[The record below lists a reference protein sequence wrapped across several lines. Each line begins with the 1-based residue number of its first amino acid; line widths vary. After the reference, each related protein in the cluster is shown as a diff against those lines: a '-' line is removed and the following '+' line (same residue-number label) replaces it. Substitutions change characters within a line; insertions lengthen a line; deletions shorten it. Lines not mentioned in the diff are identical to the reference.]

1 MTINPVEGFKA
12 AGLHCGLK
20 ADDQKD
26 VALIVSE
33 RPCQAAGVFT
43 TNQVKAAP
51 VIYDQA
57 LLAATGARVRAV
69 VANTHSANACTGE
82 QGMTNTRL
90 VAAHTAQAVGCRP
103 DEVLVLSTGVI
114 GIQLPMGALLPG
126 VDRLEKA
133 LAPDGWADAASA
145 MMTTDTRPKVASA
158 ETGSGYTIAG
168 IAKGAGMIAPHMAT
182 MLAVV
187 ATDADAPPDTLDAM
201 LRQAAEGS
209 FNRIVVDGDMST
221 NDTVLL
227 LANGASGVAVEEGDH
242 EFQDAL
248 LDVCRAL
255 AQAIVRDG
263 EGATKFVTVQVS
275 GAPDERAAQAIAR
288 CIATSPLCKT
298 AFYGADPNWG
308 RILSAAGYAGFPLEP
323 DRLALWLLDGA
334 GEPVV
339 QLVEGGQPANYDEPA
354 AVALMGGPEWGLRLD
369 LGLGEVSDWLW
380 TCDLSH
386 DYVTINGHYRT

>member
-1 MTINPVEGFKA
+1 MTAHPVKGFKV

-20 ADDQKD
+20 ADAQKD
-26 VALIVSE
+26 MALIVSE
-33 RPCQAAGVFT
+33 QPCCAAGVFT

-57 LLAATGARVRAV
+57 LLAAPGARVRAV

-82 QGMTNTRL
+82 QGLTNTRL

-114 GIQLPMGALLPG
+114 GVQLPMGAIVPG
-126 VDRLEKA
+126 IDRLAEA
-133 LAPDGWADAASA
+133 LAPDAWMDAASA
-145 MMTTDTRPKVASA
+145 IMTTDTRPKLASLKT
-158 ETGSGYTIAG
+158 ESGYTVTG
-168 IAKGAGMIAPHMAT
+168 IAKGAGMISPHMAT

-187 ATDADAPPDTLDAM
+187 ATDADVPQQVLDAE
-201 LRQAAEGS
+201 LQYAAGRS

-227 LANGASGVAVEEGDH
+227 LANGASGVAVGEGDG
-242 EFQDAL
+242 EFREAL
-248 LDVCRAL
+248 VEVCTTL

-275 GAPDERAAQAIAR
+275 GAPDEGMARTIAR
-288 CIATSPLCKT
+288 SIATSPLCKT

-334 GEPVV
+334 GGPVI
-339 QLVEGGQPANYDEPA
+339 QLVERGEPADYDEPA
-354 AVALMGGPEWGLRLD
+354 AMALMGGPEWGLRLD

>member
-1 MTINPVEGFKA
+1 MTINPVKGFKA

-20 ADDQKD
+20 EDDLKD
-26 VALIVSE
+26 IALIVSE
-33 RPCQAAGVFT
+33 RPCRAAGVFT

-51 VIYDQA
+51 VLYDQA
-57 LLAATGARVRAV
+57 LLAAPGAQARAV
-69 VANTHSANACTGE
+69 IANTHSANACTGE

-114 GIQLPMGALLPG
+114 GIQLPMGAIVPG
-126 VDRLEKA
+126 IDRLAEA
-133 LAPDGWADAASA
+133 LAPDTWADAASA
-145 MMTTDTRPKVASA
+145 IMTTDTRPKIASVKT
-158 ETGSGYTIAG
+158 ETGYAITG

-182 MLAVV
+182 MLVV
-187 ATDADAPPDTLDAM
+187 IATDAEVTPDILNSE
-201 LRQAAEGS
+201 LRHAVGRS
-209 FNRIVVDGDMST
+209 FNRIIVDGDMST

-227 LANGASGVAVEEGDH
+227 LANGASEVAVEEGDC

-248 LDVCRAL
+248 VEVCTEL

-263 EGATKFVTVQVS
+263 EGATKFITVLVT
-275 GAPDERAAQAIAR
+275 GAPDEGMAHAAAR
-288 CIATSPLCKT
+288 SIATSPLCKT

-308 RILSAAGYAGFPLEP
+308 RVLSAAGYAGFPLEP
-323 DRLALWLLDGA
+323 DRLALWLLDGK
-334 GEPVV
+334 GEPAI
-339 QLVEGGQPANYDEPA
+339 QLVERGQPTDYDEPA
-354 AVALMGGPEWGLRLD
+354 AIALMGGPEWGLRLD
-369 LGLGEVSDWLW
+369 LGLGEASDWLW